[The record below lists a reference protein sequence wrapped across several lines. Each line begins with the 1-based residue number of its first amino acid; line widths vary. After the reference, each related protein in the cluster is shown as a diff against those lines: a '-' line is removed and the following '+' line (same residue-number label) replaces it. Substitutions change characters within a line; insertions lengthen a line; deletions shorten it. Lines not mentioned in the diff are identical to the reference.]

1 MVTNGEADVVNA
13 VLLVA
18 AAVALAGLPRLRRRL
33 QLSRAKHRSLQGHP
47 RISRFL
53 AKLVPFYEYGDET
66 FFRSDGA
73 PADIAGQRRA
83 GFDRL
88 AGLFRDRSPNT
99 SGAGEAIEVGLSD
112 LQFTSAYRVPFQYS
126 RYVKRRLPI
135 GSLLNESYG
144 VLVKDLDGN
153 VAYDLTGSYGV
164 NLFGYDFYKECVD
177 AGIARVRPLGPLLG
191 SYHPIVEDNIRAL
204 TSISGLDEVSF
215 HMSGTEAVMQAVR
228 LARYHTGRSHLVVF
242 SGAYHGWWDG
252 VQPGAGNPRPVGDVY
267 TLKEVDDDT
276 LRVLESRRDI
286 ACVLVNPLQALHPN
300 AGAPSDATLV
310 TGDRSARFDHAAYAR
325 WLQQLRQVC
334 TERSIVLIFDEVF
347 VGFRIARG
355 GAQEY
360 FGVDADMVTYGKTVG
375 GGLPVG
381 VLCGHGRLMK
391 RYRDDRPSDICF
403 ARGTFNSHPYVMAAM
418 NEFLRRFDDPECRHS
433 YRGLHDRW
441 DERARTLNERLS
453 GEDLPVRVANLI
465 SIWTISYTAPSRY
478 HWMFQYYLRAEG
490 LALSWIGT
498 GRLVFSHNY
507 TDADFAAVADRVVA
521 AARQMQRDGWWW
533 HPPAMTNRAVTR
545 QVLRELVAARLRP
558 VPSITSSAARP
569 SDRRA
574 RLGAAERETGSTA

>member
-1 MVTNGEADVVNA
+1 MA
-13 VLLVA
+13 VLYVAGAALA
-18 AAVALAGLPRLRRRL
+18 AACLRRLWRRL
-33 QLSRAKHRSLQGHP
+33 QLSRAKHPSLQGHP
-47 RISRFL
+47 RIARLL
-53 AKLVPFYEYGDET
+53 ARLVAFYEYDDET
-66 FFRSDGA
+66 FFHSDGA
-73 PADIAGQRRA
+73 PPDIAGQRRA
-83 GFDRL
+83 GFNRL
-88 AGLFRDRSPNT
+88 AGLFRDRSPRT
-99 SGAGEAIEVGLSD
+99 SRAGEAIEVGLSD
-112 LQFTSAYRVPFQYS
+112 LQFTSTYRVPFQYS
-126 RYVKRRLPI
+126 RYVKRHLPV
-135 GSLLNESYG
+135 GALLDESSG
-144 VLVKDLDGN
+144 VVVKDLDGN
-153 VAYDLTGSYGV
+153 ASYDLTGSYGV
-164 NLFGYDFYKECVD
+164 NLFGYDFYKDCIA
-177 AGIARVRPLGPLLG
+177 AGIDRVRSLGPVLG
-191 SYHPIVEDNIRAL
+191 SYHPIVEDNIHRLKA
-204 TSISGLDEVSF
+204 ISRLDEVSF

-228 LARYHTGRSHLVVF
+228 LARYHTGRSHVVVF

-252 VQPGAGNPRPVGDVY
+252 VQPGAGNPRPVPDVY
-267 TLKEVDDDT
+267 TLTEVNDHT
-276 LRVLESRRDI
+276 LRVLRSRRDI

-310 TGDRSARFDHAAYAR
+310 TGDRSAHFDHAAYAR

-381 VLCGHGRLMK
+381 VLCGRGRLMK
-391 RYRDDRPSDICF
+391 RYRDDWPSDICF

-418 NEFLRRFDDPECRHS
+418 NEFLRRFDEPECRHS
-433 YRGLHDRW
+433 YRGLQDRW
-441 DERARTLNERLS
+441 DDRARRLNERLA
-453 GEDLPVRVANLI
+453 GEGLPLRVANLV
-465 SIWTISYTAPSRY
+465 SIWTICYTAPSRY

-507 TDADFAAVADRVVA
+507 TDADFEAVADRFVA
-521 AARQMQRDGWWW
+521 AARQMRGDGWWW
-533 HPPAMTNRAVTR
+533 HPPAMTNGAIRR
-545 QVLRELVAARLRP
+545 QVLREIVAARLRP

>member
-1 MVTNGEADVVNA
+1 MVNA
-13 VLLVA
+13 VLPV
-18 AAVALAGLPRLRRRL
+18 AAVAVVVAGFPWLRRRL

-47 RISRFL
+47 RMSRFL
-53 AKLVPFYEYGDET
+53 AKLVPFYEYDDET
-66 FFRSDGA
+66 FFRCDGA
-73 PADIAGQRRA
+73 PADIVGQRRA
-83 GFDRL
+83 AFDRL
-88 AGLFRDRSPNT
+88 SGLFRDRSPNT
-99 SGAGEAIEVGLSD
+99 RHAGEAIEVGLSD
-112 LQFTSAYRVPFQYS
+112 LQFTSAYRVPFQYG
-126 RYVKRRLPI
+126 RYVKRRLPT
-135 GSLLNESYG
+135 GSLLGESCG

-153 VAYDLTGSYGV
+153 AAYDLTGSYGV
-164 NLFGYDFYKECVD
+164 NLFGYDFYKECID
-177 AGIARVRPLGPLLG
+177 AGIERVRPLGPLLG
-191 SYHPIVEDNIRAL
+191 SYHPIVEDNLRRL

-300 AGAPSDATLV
+300 TGAPSDATLV
-310 TGDRSARFDHAAYAR
+310 TGDRRAHFDHAAYAR
-325 WLQQLRQVC
+325 WLKQLRDVC
-334 TERSIVLIFDEVF
+334 TRRSIVLIFDEVF
-347 VGFRIARG
+347 VGFRIARR

-381 VLCGHGRLMK
+381 VLCGRRDLMK

-418 NEFLRRFDDPECRHS
+418 NEFLRRLDEPECRRS
-433 YRGLHDRW
+433 YETLGTTW
-441 DERARTLNERLS
+441 NARAGDLNERLARES
-453 GEDLPVRVANLI
+453 LPVSVANLV
-465 SIWTISYTAPSRY
+465 SIWTIHYATPSRY

-507 TDADFAAVADRVVA
+507 TDADFEAVAERFIA
-521 AARQMQRDGWWW
+521 AARHMQADGWWW
-533 HPPAMTNRAVTR
+533 HPPAMTNRSIRR
-545 QVLRELVAARLRP
+545 QVLRELFAARLRP
-558 VPSITSSAARP
+558 TRSITSSAGRP
-569 SDRRA
+569 SDRRT
-574 RLGAAERETGSTA
+574 RLGATERETGSTA